1 MCETLKNLLFAELS
15 LHLSH
20 SNSQSYFGI
29 VNRII
34 DLTAQS
40 LRNCQ
45 ASELLD
51 VSGTFNFLNRFYEVL
66 RGVRKKDTHFR
77 IRRFFLRN
85 SDNSKKRRNLF
96 GIMKMAVKIHL

>member
-1 MCETLKNLLFAELS
+1 MCQRLKDLLFAELTS
-15 LHLSH
+15 HLSN
-20 SNSQSYFGI
+20 SDSQSYYGI

-51 VSGTFNFLNRFYEVL
+51 VTGTFNFLNRFYEVL
-66 RGVRKKDTHFR
+66 RGIRKKDTHFR

-85 SDNSKKRRNLF
+85 SDNSKKRRNLL